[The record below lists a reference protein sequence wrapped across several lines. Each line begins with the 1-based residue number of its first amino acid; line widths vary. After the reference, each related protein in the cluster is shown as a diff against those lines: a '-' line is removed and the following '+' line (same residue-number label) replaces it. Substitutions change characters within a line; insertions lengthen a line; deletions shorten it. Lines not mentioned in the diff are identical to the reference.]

1 MVENHGVDPDVDVPL
16 SQEDAV
22 AGRDPQLARAIEVA
36 LAELKRFK
44 PAVRT
49 RPKMPVH
56 PEREP

>member
-1 MVENHGVDPDVDVPL
+1 MEPDVDVPL
-16 SQEDAV
+16 TEEDAV

-36 LAELKRFK
+36 LSELKRFK